1 MPQSNLSPL
10 VHPTKKALLHSMSA
24 PARIPCSALAIPKH
38 LACAA
43 SPHQEYL
50 FARTTFTPASELSLT
65 DTLLGRSSSIPC
77 LGGGPAGCSPDAP
90 GSAGLSQRQSL
101 RLVGGFSGKW
111 GGRSVGRSDRVGH
124 CCEHQVPNPRG
135 TPGRLMNH
143 PRPSPRGRKRVLSID
158 SLVKCSVA
166 SFPT

>member
-1 MPQSNLSPL
+1 MSQSNLSPL

-101 RLVGGFSGKW
+101 RLVGGFFGKW
-111 GGRSVGRSDRVGH
+111 GAGVWGGVIGLATAVGTR
-124 CCEHQVPNPRG
+124 CPI
-135 TPGRLMNH
+135 PGALL
-143 PRPSPRGRKRVLSID
+143 GGL
-158 SLVKCSVA
+158 
-166 SFPT
+166 